1 MRKEKF
7 LKEVNRLKRNTN
19 LSQAKKYNFSK
30 VADLLSEYQEVLEQ
44 HHNIESWVDEVLNAQ
59 GALAVQ
65 FDSGVRKQQNAE
77 AGFVQLTMELDEL
90 GVNWHDIS
98 EFDEMI
104 DITNRM
110 EEIRNEAYEH
120 LKSN

>member
-1 MRKEKF
+1 MSKEKF
-7 LKEVNRLKRNTN
+7 LAE
-19 LSQAKKYNFSK
+19 LSKQRPEKYNFSK

-59 GALAVQ
+59 SALAVA
-65 FDSGVRKQQNAE
+65 FDSGRGAAVNMD
-77 AGFVQLTMELDEL
+77 AGFVQLTMQLDEL

-104 DITNRM
+104 AITDRV